1 VPLTVGTAG
10 HVDHGKTWLVRA
22 LTGKDTDRLPE
33 EQARGLSIDL
43 GYAPLDL
50 PDGRRL
56 SLIDVPGHE
65 RFVRQMVAGASGIDL
80 FILVVDAGE
89 GPRSQ
94 THEHLEILRLLGIE
108 RGVVAVTKADAVR
121 DERLAA
127 AVAEVQE
134 LVPGA
139 EVVAVSAKTG
149 LGLAE
154 LLEAIRRTAD
164 GVEPRGDE
172 LPTRLWIDRAFT
184 IDGAGTVATGT
195 LWSGSIGAGD
205 VLRVEPGGREVRV
218 RTIEVHDARV
228 ERADAGQRV
237 AVALPGVARDEL
249 RRGAALVE
257 AGTYPVSYR
266 LDVLVD
272 DGEIPASA
280 EVLIGTAA
288 VPCRVVRRG
297 NYAQLR
303 LSEPVVAA
311 RGDRVVLRAGRTIGG
326 GRVLDPAPP
335 RGLDPERLEVLRG
348 GDPVSI
354 VRTLTTEPQSVD
366 AIRRRGVLS
375 PRDLDAA
382 LGSLGGAN
390 DWIFDIDWINA
401 TRPVVRR
408 RLEARL
414 ESQPLDPGVP
424 VAELFSGRAWAAEAV
439 RRLGFEIRNGK
450 VYLPESR
457 PHLGE
462 RSGEAAAIVAEAQA
476 AGPTGARVDDAD
488 FARYLEGTDQ
498 LVRLGHGLVI
508 SPESYAA
515 AKEVLVA
522 ECERAGSITLAR
534 FRDLLEIS
542 RRPAQLLL
550 ERFDADGVTR
560 RVGDERVLRRRARG

>member
-1 VPLTVGTAG
+1 
-10 HVDHGKTWLVRA
+10 
-22 LTGKDTDRLPE
+22 
-33 EQARGLSIDL
+33 
-43 GYAPLDL
+43 
-50 PDGRRL
+50 
-56 SLIDVPGHE
+56 
-65 RFVRQMVAGASGIDL
+65 
-80 FILVVDAGE
+80 
-89 GPRSQ
+89 
-94 THEHLEILRLLGIE
+94 
-108 RGVVAVTKADAVR
+108 
-121 DERLAA
+121 
-127 AVAEVQE
+127 VAEVQE

-139 EVVAVSAKTG
+139 EVVVVSAKTG

-154 LLEAIRRTAD
+154 LLEAIGQAAD
-164 GVEPRGDE
+164 GVEQRGDE

-184 IDGAGTVATGT
+184 IAGVGTVATGT

-205 VLRVEPGGREVRV
+205 VLRVEPGGSEVRV
-218 RTIEVHDARV
+218 RTVEVHDARV

-249 RRGAALVE
+249 RRGAALIE
-257 AGTYPVSYR
+257 GGTYPVSYR
-266 LDVLVD
+266 LDVLFD
-272 DGEIPASA
+272 GGEIPVSA

-288 VPCRVVRRG
+288 VPCRVVRQG

-311 RGDRVVLRAGRTIGG
+311 RGDRVVLRAGGTIGG

-335 RGLDPERLEVLRG
+335 RGLDPQRLDVLRG

-354 VRTLTTEPQSVD
+354 VRALTTEPQSVA

-382 LGSLGGAN
+382 LDSLGGAS
-390 DWIFDIDWINA
+390 DWIFDVDWINA
-401 TRPVVRR
+401 TQPVVRR
-408 RLEARL
+408 HLEARL
-414 ESQPLDPGVP
+414 ESRPLDPGVP

-439 RRLGFEIRNGK
+439 QRLGFEIRDGK

-462 RSGEAAAIVAEAQA
+462 RTGEAAAIVAEAQA
-476 AGPTGARVDDAD
+476 AGPAGIRIDDAD
-488 FARYLEGTDQ
+488 LARYLEGEGR
-498 LVRLGHGLVI
+498 LVRIGPGLVV
-508 SPESYAA
+508 SPEAYTA

-522 ECERAGSITLAR
+522 ECEQAGSITLAR

-550 ERFDADGVTR
+550 ERFDADGVTL
-560 RVGDERVLRRRARG
+560 RVGDERVLRRGARG

>member
-1 VPLTVGTAG
+1 MATT
-10 HVDHGKTWLVRA
+10 
-22 LTGKDTDRLPE
+22 
-33 EQARGLSIDL
+33 
-43 GYAPLDL
+43 
-50 PDGRRL
+50 
-56 SLIDVPGHE
+56 
-65 RFVRQMVAGASGIDL
+65 
-80 FILVVDAGE
+80 
-89 GPRSQ
+89 
-94 THEHLEILRLLGIE
+94 
-108 RGVVAVTKADAVR
+108 
-121 DERLAA
+121 
-127 AVAEVQE
+127 VAEVQE
-134 LVPGA
+134 LVPGV

-154 LLEAIRRTAD
+154 LLEAIGQAAD
-164 GVEPRGDE
+164 GVEQRGDE

-205 VLRVEPGGREVRV
+205 VLSVEPGGREVRV

-228 ERADAGQRV
+228 ERAAAGQRV

-249 RRGAALVE
+249 RRGAALIERE
-257 AGTYPVSYR
+257 AYPVSYR

-272 DGEIPASA
+272 GGEIPASA

-288 VPCRVVRRG
+288 VPCRVVRHG

-311 RGDRVVLRAGRTIGG
+311 RGDRVVLRAGGTIGG

-335 RGLDPERLEVLRG
+335 RGLDPERLDVLRG

-354 VRTLTTEPQSVD
+354 VRALTTEPQSVD

-390 DWIFDIDWINA
+390 EWIFDVDWINA

-414 ESQPLDPGVP
+414 ESHPLDPGVP
-424 VAELFSGRAWAAEAV
+424 VAELFSGRAWSAEAV
-439 RRLGFEIRNGK
+439 RRLGFEIRDGK
-450 VYLPESR
+450 VHLPESR
-457 PHLGE
+457 PQLGE

-476 AGPTGARVDDAD
+476 AGPAGTRIDDAD
-488 FARYLEGTDQ
+488 LARYLEGEGR
-498 LVRLGHGLVI
+498 LVRLGRGLVI
-508 SPESYAA
+508 SPDAYDA
-515 AKEVLVA
+515 AKKLLLA
-522 ECERAGSITLAR
+522 ECDQAGSITLAR

-560 RVGDERVLRRRARG
+560 RVGDERVLRRGARG